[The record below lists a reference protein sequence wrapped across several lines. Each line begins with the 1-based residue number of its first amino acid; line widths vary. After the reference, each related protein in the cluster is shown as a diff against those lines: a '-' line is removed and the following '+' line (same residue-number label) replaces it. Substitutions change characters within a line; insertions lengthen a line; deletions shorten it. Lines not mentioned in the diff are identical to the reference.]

1 MSAQV
6 TPVTPGVAVRR
17 TIPVRR
23 FGDLLERE
31 GSLGLILMAPAVI
44 VLLIFI
50 AYPFVLGIWYS
61 LTDARIGVPGNFV
74 GLNNFIA
81 NAQNGI
87 FQQTLKNTFV
97 YTAIATVFKLVLGMA
112 LALLM
117 NMPFRGRNLV
127 RAALLLPWIIPTAL
141 STLAWLWI
149 FDSTY
154 GIISWILK
162 NSFIPAG
169 GVAGLVSWP
178 QIGPAIQ
185 RNIPFLGDPI
195 LAMGSVIVVNIWRGT
210 PFFAISLLAGLQTIP
225 QDLYEAAAIDG
236 ASAWQRFVR
245 VTLPLI
251 MPVLTVVTLFS
262 IIWTF
267 ADFQLVY
274 VLTRGGPTNSTHLL
288 ATLAYQIG
296 MTAGELGNGAAIS
309 LWMFPFMVALVVVT
323 LWYQRREAGQ

>member
-1 MSAQV
+1 V
-6 TPVTPGVAVRR
+6 TT
-17 TIPVRR
+17 RR
-23 FGDLLERE
+23 FGNILERE
-31 GSLGLILMAPAVI
+31 GSLGLILMVPAVSI
-44 VLLIFI
+44 LLLFI
-50 AYPFVLGIWYS
+50 AYPFLLGIWYS
-61 LTDARIGVPGNFV
+61 LTDARIGVAGHFV
-74 GLNNFIA
+74 GLNNFIT
-81 NAQNGI
+81 NTQNGI

-97 YTAIATVFKLVLGMA
+97 YTGITTVFKLVLGLA

-117 NMPFRGRNLV
+117 NQNFRGRNLV

-154 GIISWILK
+154 GIISWLLK
-162 NSFIPAG
+162 N
-169 GVAGLVSWP
+169 AGL
-178 QIGPAIQ
+178 IQ
-185 RNIPFLGDPI
+185 RNIPVLGDPV
-195 LAMGSVIVVNIWRGT
+195 LAMGSVISVNIWRGT

-236 ASAWQRFVR
+236 ASAWQRFRR

-251 MPVLTVVTLFS
+251 MPVLTIITMFS

-274 VLTRGGPTNSTHLL
+274 VLTRGGPANSTHLL
-288 ATLAYQIG
+288 ATLAYNIG
-296 MTAGELGNGAAIS
+296 MVAGELGNGAAIS
-309 LWMFPFMVALVVVT
+309 LWMFPFMVLLVIGV

>member
-1 MSAQV
+1 MRVHVS
-6 TPVTPGVAVRR
+6 PVTPGVAVRR
-17 TIPVRR
+17 SIPVRR
-23 FGDLLERE
+23 FGNLLERE
-31 GSLGLILMAPAVI
+31 NSLGLILMAPAVV
-44 VLLIFI
+44 VLLVFI

-61 LTDARIGVPGNFV
+61 LTDARIGVPGQFV
-74 GLNNFIA
+74 WFHNFIA

-97 YTAIATVFKLVLGMA
+97 YTAITTVFKLVLGMA

-117 NMPFRGRNLV
+117 NQNFRCRNLV

-154 GIISWILK
+154 GIISWLLK
-162 NSFIPAG
+162 N
-169 GVAGLVSWP
+169 AGL
-178 QIGPAIQ
+178 IQ
-185 RNIPFLGDPI
+185 RNVPFLGDPI

-236 ASAWQRFVR
+236 ASAWQRFHR
-245 VTLPLI
+245 VTMPLI

-288 ATLAYQIG
+288 ATYAYNIG

>member
-1 MSAQV
+1 MSVQV
-6 TPVTPGVAVRR
+6 TPATPGVAVSRGV
-17 TIPVRR
+17 TTRR
-23 FGDLLERE
+23 FGNILERE
-31 GSLGLILMAPAVI
+31 GSLGLILMVPAVSI
-44 VLLIFI
+44 LLLFI
-50 AYPFVLGIWYS
+50 AYPFLLGIWYS
-61 LTDARIGVPGNFV
+61 LTDARIGVAGHFV
-74 GLNNFIA
+74 GLNNFIT
-81 NAQNGI
+81 NTQNGI

-97 YTAIATVFKLVLGMA
+97 YTGITTVFKLVFGLA

-117 NMPFRGRNLV
+117 NQNFRGRNLV

-154 GIISWILK
+154 GIISWLLK
-162 NSFIPAG
+162 N
-169 GVAGLVSWP
+169 AGL
-178 QIGPAIQ
+178 IQ
-185 RNIPFLGDPI
+185 RNIPFLGDPV
-195 LAMGSVIVVNIWRGT
+195 LAMGSVISVNIWRGT

-236 ASAWQRFVR
+236 ASAWQRFRR

-251 MPVLTVVTLFS
+251 MPVLTIITMFS

-274 VLTRGGPTNSTHLL
+274 VLTRGGPANSTHLL
-288 ATLAYQIG
+288 ATLAYNIG
-296 MTAGELGNGAAIS
+296 MVAGELGNGAAIS
-309 LWMFPFMVALVVVT
+309 LWMFPFMVLLVIGV

>member
-1 MSAQV
+1 MSVHVSRA
-6 TPVTPGVAVRR
+6 TPEVAVGRA
-17 TIPVRR
+17 IPTRR
-23 FGDLLERE
+23 FGNLLERE
-31 GSLGLILMAPAVI
+31 NSLGLILMVPAVTI
-44 VLLIFI
+44 LLLFI

-61 LTDARIGVPGNFV
+61 LTDARIGVAGQFV
-74 GLNNFIA
+74 GLQNFIT
-81 NAQNGI
+81 NTQNGI

-97 YTAIATVFKLVLGMA
+97 YTGVTTVFKLVLGMA

-117 NMPFRGRNLV
+117 NQNFRCRNLV

-154 GIISWILK
+154 GIISWLLK
-162 NSFIPAG
+162 N
-169 GVAGLVSWP
+169 AGL
-178 QIGPAIQ
+178 IQ
-185 RNIPFLGDPI
+185 RNVPFLGDPV
-195 LAMGSVIVVNIWRGT
+195 LAMSSVIVVNIWRGT

-236 ASAWQRFVR
+236 ATAWQRFRR

-288 ATLAYQIG
+288 ATYAYNIG

-309 LWMFPFMVALVVVT
+309 LWMFPFMVLLVVAV
-323 LWYQRREAGQ
+323 LWYQRREATQ